1 MNSPDRASPY
11 QRGRIEEPERTVYC
25 VLSTLMTCIHTEMAT
40 SELTVIARWMRRHG
54 ITATEWAGRLR
65 QDPFQYLDAKV
76 GREQGVFRVQVVAEP
91 VLEAQGSLFVLTDI
105 DDDGGDRNG

>member
-11 QRGRIEEPERTVYC
+11 QRGRADEAERTVYC
-25 VLSTLMTCIHTEMAT
+25 VLSSLTTTVHTELAT

-65 QDPFQYLDAKV
+65 QEPFQHLDAKV
-76 GREQGVFRVQVVAEP
+76 GRKQGVFRVQVVAEP
-91 VLEAQGSLFVLTDI
+91 ILEARGTLLDLTDI
-105 DDDGGDRNG
+105 DHGGDHDG